1 MRLSAAL
8 VAISTVLF
16 SLPLAAAAR
25 DYSIGALQILDAH
38 AVGRAR
44 GAPVEVY
51 MTVVN
56 SSDSIDRIIDA
67 YVPGARKA
75 ELHNDVVAGKVTTT
89 PEVEDIP
96 VPAHGKVDLRPGGY
110 RIMVFDLPRSV
121 HPGDPIPM
129 EIEFELA
136 GRANIAP
143 VLSSP
148 DASAKT
154 TSGQPTDTPSQ

>member
-1 MRLSAAL
+1 MRLTGIL
-8 VAISTVLF
+8 VALCTVL
-16 SLPLAAAAR
+16 LTVPLAAATR
-25 DYSIGALQILDAH
+25 HYSLGPLQIINPR
-38 AVGRAR
+38 AVSRVP

-56 SSDSIDRIIDA
+56 SSDTVDRIIDA

-75 ELHNDVVAGKVTTT
+75 ELHNDVLTGNVATT

-96 VPAHGKVDLRPGGY
+96 VPAHGKVDLKPRGY
-110 RIMVFDLPRSV
+110 RILVFDLPPSV
-121 HPGDPIPM
+121 HAGDSIPM

-148 DASAKT
+148 GAAKT
-154 TSGQPTDTPSQ
+154 SSNQFTDTPTQ